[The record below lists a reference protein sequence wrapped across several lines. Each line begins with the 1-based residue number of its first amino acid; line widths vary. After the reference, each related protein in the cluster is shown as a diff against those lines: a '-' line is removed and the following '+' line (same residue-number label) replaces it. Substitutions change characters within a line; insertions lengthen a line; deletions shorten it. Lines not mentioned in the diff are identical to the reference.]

1 MSTYLNQIFY
11 NNNKFDN
18 RDSIA
23 KLEQFMYT
31 VTNKYIEEPAQPT
44 VLVERPIVISNE
56 PAKNDTAIWPDKSD
70 SLFWSMFIAVHGYD
84 EYVLINNHYGNKELD
99 EKQKIIEFIKTGPKI
114 LKTTNYKVT
123 NVLIQEI
130 LSDLMVNNKTSL
142 NTLIA
147 MVCFYKR
154 RVYIAS
160 TKNTYLQFIP
170 ENTLELDPIL
180 IYMNEDGNYG
190 VHDGSM
196 PPMDSYYLLEHY
208 NKPLKAVSSYKTGEL
223 HEIAMN
229 LRLNEAEYLGL
240 KKPELYEMLSRK
252 LAWPL

>member
-11 NNNKFDN
+11 NHNKFDN
-18 RDSIA
+18 ASSI
-23 KLEQFMYT
+23 KRLEPFMYAIA
-31 VTNKYIEEPAQPT
+31 NKYVEEPVQPT
-44 VLVERPIVISNE
+44 IFVERPIVIRNE
-56 PAKNDTAIWPDKSD
+56 PANNDSAIWPDKSD
-70 SLFWSMFIAVHGYD
+70 TLFWSMFIAIYGYD
-84 EYVLINNHYGNKELD
+84 EYVLINNHYGNKEID

-142 NTLIA
+142 NTLIS

-170 ENTLELDPIL
+170 ENTIEADPIL
-180 IYMNEDGNYG
+180 IYMNDDGNYG
-190 VHDGSM
+190 IHDGVM
-196 PPMDSYYLLEHY
+196 PSLELRYLLEHY

-223 HEIAMN
+223 HEIAMK
-229 LRLNEAEYLGL
+229 LRLSEAEYLGL
-240 KKPELYEMLSRK
+240 NKPELYEMLSRK